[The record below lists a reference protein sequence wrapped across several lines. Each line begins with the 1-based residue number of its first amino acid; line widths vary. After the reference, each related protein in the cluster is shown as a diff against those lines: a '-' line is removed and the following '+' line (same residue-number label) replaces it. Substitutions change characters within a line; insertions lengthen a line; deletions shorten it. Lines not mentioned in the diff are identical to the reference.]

1 MENKEY
7 IEFEEYYENN
17 SHHQQDEHDENDFIN
32 YSKSKNTKSP
42 VQEGVEINN
51 DDDFELEQE
60 REEMENDFELVK
72 CLNDLKDKNKKLESV
87 NKYQNIKIESLQ
99 GELDKALNELR
110 LREMEIDELRSKSGI
125 GPMSPEYK
133 KNLNLNNQ
141 INNLNLQVDKYKS
154 LLADK
159 KSEFNG
165 LLEKYNELQKIVDK
179 NQSSEK
185 KLRQEITSKD
195 KQIARLLEEI
205 DKKNLNT
212 PSSKSLTNDKEI
224 EKLSNEVKKLEK
236 QKNELYVAFK
246 KSLKLCSILKRQK
259 VHLEN
264 ARLLAFT
271 EDEFKQLLEQ
281 NKI

>member
-7 IEFEEYYENN
+7 IEFEEFYENN
-17 SHHQQDEHDENDFIN
+17 SQHDQNEHDENDFIN
-32 YSKSKNTKSP
+32 YSKSKNDKNP
-42 VQEGVEINN
+42 PNCVEVNN
-51 DDDFELEQE
+51 DDEFECEQE

-72 CLNDLKDKNKKLESV
+72 CLNELKDKNKKLESV

-99 GELDKALNELR
+99 GELDRALNELR
-110 LREMEIDELRSKSGI
+110 LREMEVDELRSKSGI

-141 INNLNLQVDKYKS
+141 INNLNIQVDKYKN
-154 LLADK
+154 LVADK

-165 LLEKYNELQKIVDK
+165 LLEKYNELQKLVDK

-185 KLRQEITSKD
+185 KLKQEIISKD
-195 KQIARLLEEI
+195 KQIARLLEEV
-205 DKKNLNT
+205 DKKNINN

-224 EKLSNEVKKLEK
+224 EKLSNEVKRLEK
-236 QKNELYVAFK
+236 QKNELYIAFK

>member
-1 MENKEY
+1 MENKNY

-17 SHHQQDEHDENDFIN
+17 SQQDQKEHDENDFIN
-32 YSKSKNTKSP
+32 YSKSKNHLNKL
-42 VQEGVEINN
+42 QEGLEIN

-72 CLNDLKDKNKKLESV
+72 CLNELKDKNKKLESV
-87 NKYQNIKIESLQ
+87 NKYQSIKIESLQ
-99 GELDKALNELR
+99 GELERALNDLR

-125 GPMSPEYK
+125 GPMSSEYK

-141 INNLNLQVDKYKS
+141 INNLNIQIDKYKS
-154 LLADK
+154 LIADK
-159 KSEFNG
+159 KSEFNR
-165 LLEKYNELQKIVDK
+165 LLEKYNELQKHVDK

-185 KLRQEITSKD
+185 KLKQEIINKD
-195 KQIARLLEEI
+195 KQIARLLEEV
-205 DKKNLNT
+205 DKLSIIA

-236 QKNELYVAFK
+236 QKNELHVAFK

>member
-7 IEFEEYYENN
+7 IEFEEFYENN
-17 SHHQQDEHDENDFIN
+17 SQHDQNEHDENDFIN
-32 YSKSKNTKSP
+32 YSKSKNDKNP
-42 VQEGVEINN
+42 PNFVEVNN
-51 DDDFELEQE
+51 DDEFECEQE

-72 CLNDLKDKNKKLESV
+72 CLNELKDKNKKLESV

-99 GELDKALNELR
+99 GELDRALNELR
-110 LREMEIDELRSKSGI
+110 LREMEVDELRSKSGI

-141 INNLNLQVDKYKS
+141 INNLNLQVDKYKN
-154 LLADK
+154 LVADK

-165 LLEKYNELQKIVDK
+165 LLEKYNELQKLVDK

-185 KLRQEITSKD
+185 KLKQEIISKD
-195 KQIARLLEEI
+195 KQIARLLEEV
-205 DKKNLNT
+205 DKKNINN

-224 EKLSNEVKKLEK
+224 EKLSNEVKRLEK
-236 QKNELYVAFK
+236 QKNELYIAFK

>member
-7 IEFEEYYENN
+7 IEFEEFYENN
-17 SHHQQDEHDENDFIN
+17 SQHDQNEHDENDFIN
-32 YSKSKNTKSP
+32 YSKSKNDKNP
-42 VQEGVEINN
+42 PNCVEVNN
-51 DDDFELEQE
+51 DDEFECEQE

-72 CLNDLKDKNKKLESV
+72 CLNELKDKNKKLESV

-99 GELDKALNELR
+99 GELDRALNELR
-110 LREMEIDELRSKSGI
+110 LREMEVDELRSKSGI

-141 INNLNLQVDKYKS
+141 INNLNLQVDKYKN
-154 LLADK
+154 LVADK

-165 LLEKYNELQKIVDK
+165 LLEKYNELQKLVDK

-185 KLRQEITSKD
+185 KLKQEIISKD
-195 KQIARLLEEI
+195 KQIARLLEEV
-205 DKKNLNT
+205 DKKNINN

-224 EKLSNEVKKLEK
+224 EKLSNEVKRLEK
-236 QKNELYVAFK
+236 QKNELYIAFK